1 MANLEYKQAV
11 LKLTFEGGL
20 TGDGKMKT
28 KSKSYRN
35 ILAAATAN
43 GLDTVA
49 ITLASF
55 SNMYINDVEIGE
67 LGLNAY
73 VAGHFGVPVIMVAG
87 DDGACK
93 EAEALI
99 PGVVTA
105 VVKESISRSAVKTL
119 HPQKAHALL
128 REKVAVAI
136 SNRDQIKPL
145 TPPKNPTLRIEFVNY
160 GQAEWAALQIKKI
173 LRSNT

>member
-55 SNMYINDVEIGE
+55 SNSPYI
-67 LGLNAY
+67 
-73 VAGHFGVPVIMVAG
+73 
-87 DDGACK
+87 GA
-93 EAEALI
+93 
-99 PGVVTA
+99 
-105 VVKESISRSAVKTL
+105 
-119 HPQKAHALL
+119 
-128 REKVAVAI
+128 EKVET
-136 SNRDQIKPL
+136 SNI
-145 TPPKNPTLRIEFVNY
+145 I
-160 GQAEWAALQIKKI
+160 
-173 LRSNT
+173 